1 MEEKNAKKKT
11 NVFIT
16 VLIIVAIVALVLV
29 KYSID
34 NLANVISNYQANN
47 NNNNNNEQNYYDDD
61 TNWEDR
67 IDELE
72 QTIKKQS
79 QSIDTLKIKFKN
91 CNAKNKTVEIHF
103 AVTPK
108 EYTAD
113 TKAEVA
119 FGKYSRKLKQ
129 KKGKFIG
136 SVTVPYEQV
145 FTLFHFTFETNGV
158 TKSSTINADEYSDYE
173 DFSNWDTILQ
183 ENVTCE
189 DNYES
194 NEDILDGKATLEIE
208 NLDLTVNESEVSG
221 YTPQICFS
229 KDGKVVYSQDMK
241 YNAEDNQYYGSAKT
255 TVDCNNNDTYKCFVR
270 YIGKSGLEYRYY
282 CNTYECE
289 GEDNYVDSTISD
301 AACIYG
307 TDGKELQFNYVDDD
321 NEE

>member
-1 MEEKNAKKKT
+1 M
-11 NVFIT
+11 
-16 VLIIVAIVALVLV
+16 
-29 KYSID
+29 
-34 NLANVISNYQANN
+34 
-47 NNNNNNEQNYYDDD
+47 
-61 TNWEDR
+61 
-67 IDELE
+67 
-72 QTIKKQS
+72 
-79 QSIDTLKIKFKN
+79 
-91 CNAKNKTVEIHF
+91 
-103 AVTPK
+103 
-108 EYTAD
+108 
-113 TKAEVA
+113 
-119 FGKYSRKLKQ
+119 
-129 KKGKFIG
+129 
-136 SVTVPYEQV
+136 PYEQV

-194 NEDILDGKATLEIE
+194 NEDISDGKATLEIE

-289 GEDNYVDSTISD
+289 GEDSTISD

>member
-1 MEEKNAKKKT
+1 MEENKSKNKT

-16 VLIIVAIVALVLV
+16 VLIIIAIVALVFV
-29 KYSID
+29 KHSMD
-34 NLANVISNYQANN
+34 NLTNVISNYQAN

-91 CNAKNKTVEIHF
+91 CDA
-103 AVTPK
+103 
-108 EYTAD
+108 TAD

-119 FGKYSRKLKQ
+119 FGKYSQKLKQ
-129 KKGKFIG
+129 KKGKFIA

-189 DNYES
+189 DNYEPK
-194 NEDILDGKATLEIE
+194 EDISDGKATLEIK
-208 NLDLTVNESEVSG
+208 NLDLTVDESEVSG

>member
-47 NNNNNNEQNYYDDD
+47 NNNNNNEQNYYDYD
-61 TNWEDR
+61 TDWEDR

-72 QTIKKQS
+72 QNIKKQA
-79 QSIDTLKIKFKN
+79 QIIDTVKIKFKN
-91 CNAKNKTVEIHF
+91 CNSKNKTVEIHF

-189 DNYES
+189 DNYEPKEYIS
-194 NEDILDGKATLEIE
+194 DGKATLEIK
-208 NLDLTVNESEVSG
+208 NLDLTVDESEVSG